1 MLSICFG
8 TFNIAPSDPLSEEPV
23 YDENVAIDNRQD
35 TMEASSTLGRKCSV
49 AICPIPALEDFDQ
62 SRNEV
67 SATSKLACSATC
79 SASALVSFN
88 SAPSDTLSDKPVYDE
103 DVVSRL

>member
-1 MLSICFG
+1 M
-8 TFNIAPSDPLSEEPV
+8 
-23 YDENVAIDNRQD
+23 YDENVAIDNRQA
-35 TMEASSTLGRKCSV
+35 TLEASSTLGRKCSGV
-49 AICPIPALEDFDQ
+49 ICLIPALDAFDQ

-67 SATSKLACSATC
+67 SATSKLVCSATY

>member
-1 MLSICFG
+1 M
-8 TFNIAPSDPLSEEPV
+8 

-35 TMEASSTLGRKCSV
+35 TLEASSTLGRECSV
-49 AICPIPALEDFDQ
+49 ATCPVPALEDFDQ

-79 SASALVSFN
+79 LASALVSFN
-88 SAPSDTLSDKPVYDE
+88 SAPSDTLSDKPVYDV
-103 DVVSRL
+103 DVASRL